1 MFLANQYQHTFMIV
15 MSMNYIVPVT
25 LLLLELPRPLEMVS
39 APHVVVQGVLIN
51 DKSLAIKKFQGLI
64 EIKKKLRSLPLPLF
78 CCQCCLL
85 KQDLWKRGLLVE
97 NSGTKFYNII
107 NVYTVFI
114 KHRKMLPGMAH

>member
-1 MFLANQYQHTFMIV
+1 MIV

-64 EIKKKLRSLPLPLF
+64 EKKKIKITSSPSLLLPMLF
-78 CCQCCLL
+78 V
-85 KQDLWKRGLLVE
+85 KARFMEKRP
-97 NSGTKFYNII
+97 SC
-107 NVYTVFI
+107 
-114 KHRKMLPGMAH
+114 

>member
-1 MFLANQYQHTFMIV
+1 MIV

-64 EIKKKLRSLPLPLF
+64 EIKK
-78 CCQCCLL
+78 
-85 KQDLWKRGLLVE
+85 
-97 NSGTKFYNII
+97 N
-107 NVYTVFI
+107 
-114 KHRKMLPGMAH
+114 